1 MLKDNGILRKKIVQC
16 PSTYVLLSMVAH
28 RSHRIFN
35 INIYK
40 KTKKRR
46 IYEIKKNI
54 IKYKIKNILKNV
66 LN

>member
-1 MLKDNGILRKKIVQC
+1 MSAFELKTLW
-16 PSTYVLLSMVAH
+16 STRMVAH

-54 IKYKIKNILKNV
+54 IKYKIKNILKNL